1 MNVTPFWT
9 MLRSPKASFGLVGAM
24 LACVALSSCS
34 SPAQSNDN
42 AAVSEDLEAQVLQII
57 RDNPEAI
64 LESVQAYQQQQQE
77 TAQESRRAV
86 VAEMASD
93 PTSVIGDSPVKGAES
108 REIVM
113 VEFSDFQ
120 CPFCAKAHE
129 TVNEFMAQYG
139 DRVTLVYKHLPLVSI
154 HPQALPASQAAW
166 AAQQQGQFWEYY
178 DALFENQDRLGE
190 ELYVEIATDLGLDLA
205 QFDRDRNSDE
215 SLQAIQ
221 ADLELA
227 DELGLN
233 GTPAFF
239 INGEGLSG
247 AVDLA
252 EFEAVLDRVVAAQ

>member
-1 MNVTPFWT
+1 
-9 MLRSPKASFGLVGAM
+9 MLV
-24 LACVALSSCS
+24 CIALSSCS
-34 SPAQSNDN
+34 SPAQSND
-42 AAVSEDLEAQVLQII
+42 AASEDLEAQVLQII
-57 RDNPEAI
+57 RNNPEVI

-77 TAQESRRAV
+77 TAQEARRAV

-93 PTSVIGDSPVKGAES
+93 PASVIGDSPVKGAES

-120 CPFCAKAHE
+120 CPFCAKAHD
-129 TVNEFMAQYG
+129 TVKAFMEKNG

-154 HPQALPASQAAW
+154 HPQALPAAQAAW
-166 AAQQQGQFWEYY
+166 AAQQQGQFWAYY
-178 DALFENQDRLGE
+178 DALFENQDRLGDD
-190 ELYVEIATDLGLDLA
+190 LYVEIATDLGLDLE

-215 SLQAIQ
+215 SLQAVQ

-247 AVDLA
+247 AVELA
-252 EFEAVLDRVVAAQ
+252 EFEAVLERVTAARQ